1 MSSLEFFN
9 FFIGLIV
16 VSLFCCVL
24 VYCLEKLRASKGLIQ
39 KIVYVILYVIFTM
52 TSVLIILADIIAML
66 YILNK

>member
-1 MSSLEFFN
+1 M

-16 VSLFCCVL
+16 ISLFLFCCVL
-24 VYCLEKLRASKGLIQ
+24 AYCLEKLRASNGLIQ

-52 TSVLIILADIIAML
+52 TSVLIILTAIIAML